1 MADVTT
7 EILVIFG
14 LLVLNGLFAM
24 SEIAIVSARKTR
36 LQHRANQGDEKARVA
51 LQLASAP
58 DYFLATVQV
67 GITLVGILAGAF
79 GGAVLADR
87 LAAALAR
94 VPWLAHHSQ
103 GIALAIVVAGITYA
117 SVVIGELVPKN
128 IALAHPEA
136 IARAVARPMRWLSR
150 IGYPAIAVL
159 RGSSGGVMRLL
170 RMRAVAPVPVSEEEF
185 KIMLDQ
191 GARAGVFERVETTL
205 VERVFRLGDR
215 RVGSLM
221 TPRTE
226 ITWVDTNAPIG
237 ESMRTMSA
245 GGHTYY
251 PLCQGNIDN
260 VLGVVSVKNQ
270 WARMVHR
277 LAPDLR
283 EGVVTVPFV
292 PEAMPALKLLE
303 TYRLAGRH
311 VAVVVDEYGGV
322 AGLVTLADVME
333 ALVGDIP
340 SGEAHDDTAVVTRED
355 GSHLIDGMLAVEEMQ
370 DILEMKEL
378 PGEPGEYQTLAGF
391 CMHQLGRI
399 PRMADHFEW
408 GGYRFEV
415 VDMDGH
421 RVDRVLVAPA
431 GTGAPPTVQD
441 PTTGPR
447 AS

>member
-1 MADVTT
+1 MWDVTT
-7 EILVIFG
+7 EILIILG
-14 LLVLNGLFAM
+14 LMVLNGLFAM

-36 LQHRANQGDEKARVA
+36 LQHRANKGDERARAA
-51 LQLASAP
+51 LQLAGAP

-67 GITLVGILAGAF
+67 GVTLIGIFAGAF
-79 GGAVLADR
+79 GGALLADR
-87 LAAALAR
+87 LAESLTG
-94 VPWLAHHSQ
+94 VPWLAHHRDA
-103 GIALAIVVAGITYA
+103 IALAIVVAAITYV
-117 SVVIGELVPKN
+117 SLVIGELVPKN
-128 IALAHPEA
+128 IALSHPEA
-136 IARAVARPMRWLSR
+136 IARAVARPMQWVSR
-150 IGYPAIAVL
+150 IGYPAIAIL
-159 RGSSGGVMRLL
+159 RGSSNLVMRVLH
-170 RMRAVAPVPVSEEEF
+170 MRAAAPVPVSEEEF

-251 PLCQGNIDN
+251 PLCRGNIDN
-260 VLGVVSVKNQ
+260 VVGVVSVKSQ
-270 WARMVHR
+270 WERMVHR
-277 LAPDLR
+277 LPPDLG
-283 EGVVTVPFV
+283 EGLLTVPFV

-303 TYRLAGRH
+303 TYRQAGRH
-311 VAVVVDEYGGV
+311 VAIVVDEYGGV

-340 SGEAHDDTAVVTRED
+340 SGEARDDTAVVTRED
-355 GSHLIDGMLAVEEMQ
+355 GSHLMDGMLAVEEMQ
-370 DILEMKEL
+370 DILKLTEL
-378 PGEPGEYQTLAGF
+378 PGEPGEYQTVAGF
-391 CMHQLGRI
+391 CMYKLGRI
-399 PRMADHFEW
+399 PHMADHFEW

-421 RVDRVLVAPA
+421 RVDRVLVAP
-431 GTGAPPTVQD
+431 TTSTAPQ
-441 PTTGPR
+441 TT
-447 AS
+447 

>member
-1 MADVTT
+1 MWDVTT
-7 EILVIFG
+7 DILII
-14 LLVLNGLFAM
+14 LALIVLNGVFAM

-36 LQHRANQGDEKARVA
+36 LQSRATKGDAKAGIA
-51 LQLASAP
+51 LELAGAP

-67 GITLVGILAGAF
+67 GVTLVGILAGAF
-79 GGAVLADR
+79 GGAQLGDR
-87 LAAALAR
+87 LADSLAD
-94 VPWLAHHSQ
+94 VPWLAQHRHAV
-103 GIALAIVVAGITYA
+103 ALAIVVAGITYV
-117 SVVIGELVPKN
+117 SLVIGELVPKN

-136 IARAVARPMRWLSR
+136 IARAVARPMKWLSR
-150 IGYPAIAVL
+150 VGYPAIALL
-159 RGSSGGVMRLL
+159 RGSSNAVMRLL

-185 KIMLDQ
+185 KILLDQ
-191 GARAGVFERVETTL
+191 GARAGVFERVEKTL

-226 ITWVDTNAPIG
+226 IVWVDANGPIG

-260 VLGVVSVKNQ
+260 VMGVVSVKSQ

-277 LAPDLR
+277 MPPDLR
-283 EGVVTVPFV
+283 EGLLTVPFV

-303 TYRLAGRH
+303 TYRQAGRH
-311 VAVVVDEYGGV
+311 VAIVVDEYGGV

-340 SGEAHDDTAVVTRED
+340 SGEARDDTAVVTRED
-355 GSHLIDGMLAVEEMQ
+355 GSHLMDGMLAVEEMQ
-370 DILEMKEL
+370 DILHLTEL
-378 PGEPGEYQTLAGF
+378 PGEAGEYQTVAGF
-391 CMHQLGRI
+391 CMYQLGRI

-421 RVDRVLVAPA
+421 RVDRVLVSPA
-431 GTGAPPTVQD
+431 GTSAPQ
-441 PTTGPR
+441 
-447 AS
+447 AAKES